1 MMKMRDYFLMTKS
14 RGFNLIEL
22 LVSLVVV
29 AVSLFAV
36 AKIQITGMQTTHGAK
51 QSTSSTVSTV
61 NLLERL
67 SGHRDGLRTLL
78 DAQTSHNVSYQLK
91 SADQDDKCNT
101 LPTHDEENSD
111 SSKANLAIECEIKA
125 WVFSVHNSLN
135 LVESTDICANVF
147 ISDIRDY
154 EYKKNFDYNLPRVI
168 VEYKWRKNPSSSNW
182 GENGSKACVF
192 ENNRLNP
199 PVYSS
204 NPSADESADVGFS
217 SMEYLL
223 P

>member
-111 SSKANLAIECEIKA
+111 SKEDL
-125 WVFSVHNSLN
+125 
-135 LVESTDICANVF
+135 
-147 ISDIRDY
+147 
-154 EYKKNFDYNLPRVI
+154 DYNLPRVI